1 MKILIV
7 NGPNLNLLGTR
18 EPGIY
23 GSATLSDI
31 QKMIDKYAKSKG
43 IEISHFQSCVEG
55 EIVNAVIDAREDC
68 DGIILNPAAFT
79 HSSVALRDAISGCG
93 IPVVEVH
100 ISNTHKREGF
110 RHNSL
115 TVPVCIGQIMG
126 FGSKG
131 YLLALDALEEC
142 IGRKLKK
149 NNL

>member
-1 MKILIV
+1 MKILVV

-23 GSATLSDI
+23 GSETLGDI
-31 QKMIDKYAKSKG
+31 QNKIDEYATVKG
-43 IEISHFQSCVEG
+43 IETSHFQSCNEG
-55 EIVNAVIDAREDC
+55 EVVNAIIDARESC

-115 TVPVCIGQIMG
+115 TAPVCIGQIMG

-131 YLLALDALEEC
+131 YLLAIDALVDC
-142 IGRKLKK
+142 IEHKV
-149 NNL
+149 